1 MRILYLSISY
11 SLQKDSLYNNLVDSL
26 LARGHSVTIV
36 RCSKD
41 NKLEKVNK
49 DYTILN
55 VNTGNPFEKN
65 YIKKGINQILLSHY
79 FKKVIKKNLKNMR
92 YDLILYATPPI
103 TLYSAIKY
111 CKKQYNAK
119 TFLMLKDI
127 FPQNAVDLELFS
139 KYSLIYLYFRIKEKK
154 YYQISDNIGCM
165 SKGNIEYILENNH
178 KLNKK
183 KLCIF
188 YNSIRTNNNKST
200 IFNKN
205 KTIFIFGGNIGKPQN
220 IMFLLEVIK
229 ELKDYN
235 KAYFKIIGKGTEANK
250 VKNYQINNKLKN
262 LEYIEYLPVHKY
274 EEEMQTADIGII
286 SLDHRFTIPNI
297 PSKFQSYLRQKKPVL
312 AITDENTDLKQ
323 MIIDNDCGWWI
334 EANDVEKIVCK
345 IKSICEDK
353 NIQVQKGENG
363 YKYFIKEFDVEKNVD
378 ILENVVRGNKY
389 EFIQK

>member
-1 MRILYLSISY
+1 
-11 SLQKDSLYNNLVDSL
+11 
-26 LARGHSVTIV
+26 
-36 RCSKD
+36 
-41 NKLEKVNK
+41 
-49 DYTILN
+49 
-55 VNTGNPFEKN
+55 
-65 YIKKGINQILLSHY
+65 
-79 FKKVIKKNLKNMR
+79 MR

-178 KLNKK
+178 KINKK

-220 IMFLLEVIK
+220 IMFLLGV
-229 ELKDYN
+229 N
-235 KAYFKIIGKGTEANK
+235 
-250 VKNYQINNKLKN
+250 
-262 LEYIEYLPVHKY
+262 
-274 EEEMQTADIGII
+274 
-286 SLDHRFTIPNI
+286 
-297 PSKFQSYLRQKKPVL
+297 
-312 AITDENTDLKQ
+312 
-323 MIIDNDCGWWI
+323 
-334 EANDVEKIVCK
+334 
-345 IKSICEDK
+345 
-353 NIQVQKGENG
+353 
-363 YKYFIKEFDVEKNVD
+363 
-378 ILENVVRGNKY
+378 
-389 EFIQK
+389 